1 MRIIA
6 IYVYTFVHVLKMFYF
21 QIQQV
26 DFLQVDQQTLH
37 LAPQKSLGI
46 GAGVGLFLCFIA
58 FQSSEGER

>member
-1 MRIIA
+1 
-6 IYVYTFVHVLKMFYF
+6 MFYF

-26 DFLQVDQQTLH
+26 DFLQVDQQTIH